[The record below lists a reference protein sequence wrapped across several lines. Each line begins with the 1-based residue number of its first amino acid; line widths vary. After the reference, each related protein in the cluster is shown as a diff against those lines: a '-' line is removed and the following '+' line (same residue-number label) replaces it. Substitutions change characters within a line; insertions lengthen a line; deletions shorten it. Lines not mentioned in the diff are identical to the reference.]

1 MIGCQNW
8 LNNNRFYTC
17 QTSIELLKMI
27 DSSIHQHRID
37 LSTRVKC
44 SEDAMAADLG
54 GELAILNLKTGI
66 YYGLDEVGG
75 RIWGLLKE
83 SRTVREVRDVILQ
96 EYAVDDATCERDL
109 MKLLAELDR
118 HKLLQF
124 GHASD
129 QKI

>member
-1 MIGCQNW
+1 M
-8 LNNNRFYTC
+8 
-17 QTSIELLKMI
+17 
-27 DSSIHQHRID
+27 DSSIDQQRLD